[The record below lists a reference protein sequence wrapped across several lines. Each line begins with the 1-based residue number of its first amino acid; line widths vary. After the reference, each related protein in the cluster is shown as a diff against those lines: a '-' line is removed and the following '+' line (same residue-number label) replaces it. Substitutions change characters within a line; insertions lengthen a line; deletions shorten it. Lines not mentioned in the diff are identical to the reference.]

1 MKSITFNVVLLSAFL
16 GGLQVVAPARAATI
30 VDTSTPVAKKASAP
44 TPATV
49 VETTAATTAAP
60 KPVVETA
67 PQPAPDPEIELLEA
81 TLDIIPALDSGANLD
96 ISFFIVEHVDE
107 RGNSHRF
114 AANKADSSPD
124 ATLQGFSMLIST
136 ILPEREI
143 GQISGMF
150 KIGDELWSFATRS
163 IAGIDSGRLI
173 VNTRIS
179 VKDKEIGS
187 TELIAKEPYMTVKVI
202 GNREQNVTEFID
214 VGVKIE
220 AKPTILEDGTVHAQ
234 TKMSISEVLREN
246 DRSRATRV
254 PVVSFRTVNT
264 SVDFTPGK
272 LELLSELT
280 IQKTMDMETG
290 IPYFRKIPFLGK
302 LFFSH
307 TSRQMVNTKL
317 YIVGGISAPQE
328 EKIQEYEALK
338 KQIEEENIKKLKH
351 FSRQ

>member
-1 MKSITFNVVLLSAFL
+1 MKSIPFNVLLLSACL
-16 GGLQVVAPARAATI
+16 GGFQIVVPANAATI
-30 VDTSTPVAKKASAP
+30 VNTSTPAAKKTSAP
-44 TPATV
+44 SPATV
-49 VETTAATTAAP
+49 VEMTAATT
-60 KPVVETA
+60 
-67 PQPAPDPEIELLEA
+67 PAPEAEPVAKPEAEAPATVFPVLDPD
-81 TLDIIPALDSGANLD
+81 TNLD

-114 AANKADSSPD
+114 AANKVDSSPD

-143 GQISGMF
+143 GEISGMF

-173 VNTRIS
+173 VNTRIA
-179 VKDKEIGS
+179 VKDKETGS

-202 GNREQNVTEFID
+202 GNREQNVTEFVD

-220 AKPTILEDGTVHAQ
+220 AKPTILANGLVHAK

-264 SVDFTPGK
+264 SIDFTPGK

-290 IPYFRKIPFLGK
+290 IPYFRNIPFLGK

-307 TSRQMVNTKL
+307 TSRQMVDTKL
-317 YIVGGISAPQE
+317 YIVGGVSAPQE
-328 EKIQEYEALK
+328 EKIKEYEALRK
-338 KQIEEENIKKLKH
+338 MIKEENIKKLRR
-351 FSRQ
+351 FI